1 VRYDLPPGLT
11 AEEQRTI
18 EASVEAYLAYGSVR
32 PEAWRLVA
40 RAEGLGLGA
49 LQMRNQSRRPWVE
62 PVLSPFTRRGTD
74 TRMGRGDA
82 K

>member
-1 VRYDLPPGLT
+1 MRYEVPPGLS
-11 AEEQRTI
+11 AEEQRAI
-18 EASVEAYLAYGSVR
+18 DASIDAYFGYGSVR

-49 LQMRNQSRRPWVE
+49 LQIRNQSLRPWQE
-62 PVLSPFTRRGTD
+62 PMLSPFTRRGTD

-82 K
+82 R

>member
-1 VRYDLPPGLT
+1 MRYDLPPGLT
-11 AEEQRTI
+11 AEERRAI
-18 EASVEAYLAYGSVR
+18 EASIDAYLGYGNVR

-49 LQMRNQSRRPWVE
+49 LQIRNQSLRPWVE
-62 PVLSPFTRRGTD
+62 PMLSPFTRRGTD